1 MSMRGEGGGAGCWWW
16 FVRVCLLSA
25 CLFGSVGLFVEK
37 ESEEKSVTLNIVEG
51 LASHGRK
58 AGAGGGCME
67 KEPGGG
73 HDHVLMLFDGFR
85 LSELACRLIEEL
97 KNKKKNEKSGPY
109 CRLEGVFLNPVD
121 RGDVCFPFAGGR
133 LFPGERGVLRDCS
146 FFGL

>member
-16 FVRVCLLSA
+16 FVRVCWLSA

-51 LASHGRK
+51 LASHGEIRACAFNKSGEHEFGIAGSQQSGNWRK

-73 HDHVLMLFDGFR
+73 HDHVLMLCDGFSLTELDCR
-85 LSELACRLIEEL
+85 LSDEL
-97 KNKKKNEKSGPY
+97 KKKKKKKKKNEKSGP
-109 CRLEGVFLNPVD
+109 
-121 RGDVCFPFAGGR
+121 
-133 LFPGERGVLRDCS
+133 
-146 FFGL
+146 